1 MAAPSKRQGSE
12 NARLVRLVAARGLPG
27 GAPLESPPE
36 PDVAGRFVDAARI
49 EGLTGPLFEAV
60 RAGEVDLP
68 ESARDRL
75 VDAHRKALVWCLAVE
90 RRLLEVHEWLREAG
104 VPVVVVKG
112 SAAAMLDHA
121 DPAERTFSDVD
132 LLVPAEHIDRA
143 VSVIGGHGL
152 VRRSPEVRP
161 GWDRR
166 FTKSI
171 TLVGV
176 EEVEPDTPPAEAV
189 EIDVHRTLS
198 DGVFGVRIPLD
209 HLHATTVVFELGGVE
224 VRALGPTQRALHA
237 AYHAVVGSQQARLS
251 NLREIALHLT
261 SGPPLDEVVAEA
273 ARWRGE
279 AVLAAAV
286 QLVHRE
292 LSFEAPEWS
301 AWADAVDVPDFDRR
315 AAAFPSQGDAGLA
328 RHRLYLVGELR
339 SPRDKAAYL
348 WGVAFPSPELLA
360 SEGHRRVDRYL
371 RWVPQLV
378 RPGGRS
384 GPPKG

>member
-36 PDVAGRFVDAARI
+36 PDVAGPFVEAARI

-68 ESARDRL
+68 ESARARL

-90 RRLLEVHEWLREAG
+90 RRLLEVHGWLREAG

-176 EEVEPDTPPAEAV
+176 EEVEADTPPAEAV

-209 HLHATTVVFELGGVE
+209 RLHATTVQFELGGVE

-328 RHRLYLVGELR
+328 RHRLYLVAEL

>member
-1 MAAPSKRQGSE
+1 M
-12 NARLVRLVAARGLPG
+12 
-27 GAPLESPPE
+27 
-36 PDVAGRFVDAARI
+36 
-49 EGLTGPLFEAV
+49 
-60 RAGEVDLP
+60 
-68 ESARDRL
+68 
-75 VDAHRKALVWCLAVE
+75 
-90 RRLLEVHEWLREAG
+90 
-104 VPVVVVKG
+104 
-112 SAAAMLDHA
+112 
-121 DPAERTFSDVD
+121 
-132 LLVPAEHIDRA
+132 
-143 VSVIGGHGL
+143 
-152 VRRSPEVRP
+152 
-161 GWDRR
+161 
-166 FTKSI
+166 
-171 TLVGV
+171 
-176 EEVEPDTPPAEAV
+176 
-189 EIDVHRTLS
+189 
-198 DGVFGVRIPLD
+198 
-209 HLHATTVVFELGGVE
+209 
-224 VRALGPTQRALHA
+224 
-237 AYHAVVGSQQARLS
+237 VGSQQARLS

-328 RHRLYLVGELR
+328 RHRLYMVGEL